1 MKSLLLMTAI
11 VFSSQLAARATNP
24 KKIGEAAKF
33 LEGAILPELVETLTG
48 NKINSIAQVILDQ
61 DKPDVSLLLHFTDN
75 NSQIYDMGKA
85 HDGQGNEVTINAD
98 AILLE
103 GFMEKEIS
111 RLLHSGTGFVINKRL
126 VNVNGG
132 KQKFV
137 FISPYTF
144 EDGEVS
150 FANIRTLHLRRGI
163 LAEMKDNSIVNDYF
177 SQFTPATNTLLSLD
191 NVAPAATLEDPT
203 LALNPDIAAKEN
215 LTTKDILA
223 KFSADLK
230 LEMTPD
236 VRSLLE
242 AANKGLQELRDTHH
256 TTASKALIAAMADE
270 KLIWPGDSLSWPD
283 FVDYVDGMQS
293 SSTLIETATAEA
305 ISALGEA
312 LEGKLKQHLGR
323 EAVLTAADFKNL
335 CRNSSLCWGYRT
347 KENGL
352 TIEKMLAIERV
363 LAVHDQSVA
372 VNGDDSYLDTMDS
385 PLKQSVRELIS
396 VASKIYRGELLQPK
410 EYELPA
416 PKDLN
421 PQKNPLP
428 KHVQEITDM
437 LNNTEHILYTDTFEN
452 WLKELKEDFSV
463 SNNVQIDEIT
473 LVKER
478 LELWLKLKGKEILRI
493 KAGGEFQQALD
504 GEIKTNPNGVVRK
517 NSVIIADKWPIPE
530 NKNGDM
536 VKGHKL
542 RMYYVKYGDKVVLLN
557 GLSGKY
563 NDKPGS
569 KDKQG
574 NTIDTAQEILDDRLP
589 DEIAKSMQAKEEA
602 RQEN

>member
-33 LEGAILPELVETLTG
+33 LEGAIRPELVETLTG